1 MSNKLSLLVSFIGAD
16 KLSGSIR
23 NITGASKK
31 GSIALKAMGDESR
44 RLKRE
49 LKDVQREIASGGLI
63 GDRSIGTLVERQ
75 RDLARQLEFSNRQIE
90 QQKAKLG
97 QLAAIERKTAD
108 RKAMASGLISS
119 GQSDLAQGASLFAP
133 LILATK
139 AAGDFSTGMVDI
151 QQKADL
157 SDAAT
162 ARLQNTIVQA
172 AQASRQLPENM
183 RAAVD
188 VLAGKGLDPRQAVLL
203 APAIGRL
210 GTAFRVDLGDG
221 AAAAYANLNNLK
233 VPISQTSAA
242 LDVMAASGNMGAFEI
257 RDMARHFPA
266 LTAQMQAL
274 GAKGVP
280 AVGQLSAAL
289 QIAEKGTGNADQAAN
304 NIQNLLTKINA
315 PATVKAFEKNFG
327 IDLPAAMKKLE
338 AQGYDTVESI
348 AMITKQATGGDLK
361 KLGYAFEDM
370 QAQGALRSLIQNL
383 DEYRN
388 IRDKSLK
395 SSGVIDK
402 AFDQRVLK
410 DANVSWEA
418 FKGTASTLAI
428 TLGTTLLPVMTE
440 ALSQVGT
447 IAMAVSTWAQA
458 NPEAAAT
465 IIKLVA
471 CLAVF
476 KLGLGAAKIALGGI
490 IGPFAT
496 AWGWFQKLRAL
507 GVLSKGLWLLRSGAW
522 IAGKAIM
529 FLGRAILMNPIGL
542 LVAGLA
548 VAAYMIY
555 THWDTI
561 KAAFWS
567 AVGWLG
573 ETWTLIKAKFW
584 DGVAYLQTIPGKMI
598 GLGKSMVQGL
608 VDGILAAPG
617 AVWNAL
623 KRIVMAGVNGVQAL
637 LDINSPSRLFMSF
650 GGSVSKGMALGIDGG
665 KQGAMQSASRLA
677 SGVAAAGMPRLA
689 AAAGAP
695 IRSASAAQPAAAG
708 AFGGAT
714 FNFTINALPGQDV
727 NELAEKVAAKI
738 EQITGVRRRSSYEDD

>member
-1 MSNKLSLLVSFIGAD
+1 MSNKLSLLVNFIGAD

-31 GSIALKAMGDESR
+31 GSIALKTMGDESR

-49 LKDVQREIASGGLI
+49 LADVGRQMQSATGNVTALINRE
-63 GDRSIGTLVERQ
+63 

-108 RKAMASGLISS
+108 RKAMASNLISS
-119 GQSDLAQGASLFAP
+119 GQSDLAQGASLLAP

-139 AAGDFSTGMVDI
+139 AAADFTTGMVDI

-162 ARLQNTIVQA
+162 KRLQNTIVQA
-172 AQASRQLPENM
+172 AQASKQLPENM
-183 RAAVD
+183 RQAVD

-315 PATVKAFEKNFG
+315 PSTVKAFEKNFG

-338 AQGYDTVESI
+338 EQGYDTVESI

-383 DEYRN
+383 DEYRT

-428 TLGTTLLPVMTE
+428 TLGTTLLPIMTE
-440 ALSQVGT
+440 ALSQVGG
-447 IAMAVSTWAQA
+447 IAVAVSNWAQA

-471 CLAVF
+471 GLAVF

-522 IAGKAIM
+522 VAGQAIM
-529 FLGRAILMNPIGL
+529 FLGRAMLANPMIA
-542 LVAGLA
+542 LVAGIA
-548 VAAYMIY
+548 FAAYMIY
-555 THWDTI
+555 SHWNTI
-561 KAAFWS
+561 KKTFNGALAHIRSFVS
-567 AVGWLG
+567 NMGPIG
-573 ETWTLIKAKFW
+573 KAI
-584 DGVAYLQTIPGKMI
+584 L
-598 GLGKSMVQGL
+598 QGL
-608 VDGILAAPG
+608 ISGILGNPMG
-617 AVWNAL
+617 VFNAL
-623 KRIVMAGVNGVQAL
+623 KRIVGIGIDKIKAFLG
-637 LDINSPSRLFMSF
+637 IKSPSRLFMAL
-650 GGSVSKGMALGIDGG
+650 GGHVSAGMAMGIDGG
-665 KQGAMQSASRLA
+665 RGRAIQSAQRLA
-677 SGVAAAGMPRLA
+677 ESVAKGGMPRLA
-689 AAAGAP
+689 AAGAP
-695 IRSASAAQPAAAG
+695 IRPAAASAASGA
-708 AFGGAT
+708 AFGGGAPV
-714 FNFTINALPGQDV
+714 TIHIHQLPGEDAKA
-727 NELAEKVAAKI
+727 LAKRVMSEI
-738 EQITGVRRRSSYEDD
+738 ESAQGVRRRSSYEDD

>member
-16 KLSGSIR
+16 KLSGAIR
-23 NITGASKK
+23 NITSTSKK
-31 GSIALKAMGDESR
+31 GSVALKAMGDESR

-49 LKDVQREIASGGLI
+49 LGDVGRELQSATGNVTGLI
-63 GDRSIGTLVERQ
+63 NRE
-75 RDLARQLEFSNRQIE
+75 RDLARQLDFANRKMAE
-90 QQKAKLG
+90 QKAQLT
-97 QLAAIERKTAD
+97 QLAAIERTTAN
-108 RKAMASGLISS
+108 RQRMAADLMSS
-119 GQSDLAQGASLFAP
+119 GQSDVAQGLSLAAP

-139 AAGDFSTGMVDI
+139 AAADFSTGMVDI

-162 ARLQNTIVQA
+162 NRLQNTIVQA

-183 RAAVD
+183 RQAVD
-188 VLAGKGLDPRQAVLL
+188 LLAGKGLDPRQAVLL

-210 GTAFRVDLGDG
+210 GTAFRVDLADG

-289 QIAEKGTGNADQAAN
+289 QVAEKGTGNADQAAN

-338 AQGYDTVESI
+338 SQGYDTVESI

-383 DEYRN
+383 DEYRT

-440 ALSQVGT
+440 ALSQVST
-447 IAMAVSTWAQA
+447 IAMAVSNWAQA

-471 CLAVF
+471 GLAVF
-476 KLGLGAAKIALGGI
+476 KVGLGLTKIALGGI

-496 AWGWFQKLRAL
+496 AWGWFQKLRTL
-507 GVLSKGLWLLRSGAW
+507 GVLAKGLWLLRSGAW
-522 IAGKAIM
+522 VAGQAIM
-529 FLGRAILMNPIGL
+529 FLGRAMLANPMIA
-542 LVAGLA
+542 LVAGIA
-548 VAAYMIY
+548 FAAYMIY
-555 THWDTI
+555 THWDKI
-561 KAAFWS
+561 KATFNGALAHIRKFV
-567 AVGWLG
+567 ANMGPIG
-573 ETWTLIKAKFW
+573 KA
-584 DGVAYLQTIPGKMI
+584 I
-598 GLGKSMVQGL
+598 VQGL
-608 VDGILAAPG
+608 ISGILGNPMG
-617 AVWNAL
+617 VFNAL
-623 KRIVMAGVNGVQAL
+623 KRIVGIGIDKIKAFLG
-637 LDINSPSRLFMSF
+637 IRSPSRLFMAL
-650 GGSVSKGMALGIDGG
+650 GGHVSAGMALGIDGG
-665 KQGAMQSASRLA
+665 RGRAVQSAERLA
-677 SGVAAAGMPRLA
+677 EGIARGGMPRLA
-689 AAAGAP
+689 AAGAA
-695 IRSASAAQPAAAG
+695 SGSSGASAAAAAL
-708 AFGGAT
+708 T
-714 FNFTINALPGQDV
+714 LYLTINALPGQDV
-727 NELAEKVAAKI
+727 NELAELVIKKI
-738 EQITGVRRRSSYEDD
+738 EQIMGVRKRSSYEDD

>member
-1 MSNKLSLLVSFIGAD
+1 MSNKLSLLVNFIGAD

-31 GSIALKAMGDESR
+31 GSAALKVMGDESR

-49 LKDVQREIASGGLI
+49 LADVGREMQAATGNVTALI
-63 GDRSIGTLVERQ
+63 NRER
-75 RDLARQLEFSNRQIE
+75 DFARQLEFSNRQID
-90 QQKAKLG
+90 QQKAKLA
-97 QLAAIERKTAD
+97 QLATIERTTAD
-108 RKAMASGLISS
+108 RKAMAANLVSS
-119 GQSDLAQGASLFAP
+119 GQSDVGTGASLLAP

-139 AAGDFSTGMVDI
+139 SAADFSSGMVDL
-151 QQKADL
+151 QQKAEL

-162 ARLQNTIVQA
+162 AKLKNTIIQA
-172 AQASRQLPENM
+172 AAATRQLPENM
-183 RAAVD
+183 RQAVD

-233 VPISQTSAA
+233 VPISQTGAA
-242 LDVMAASGNMGAFEI
+242 FDVMAASGNMGAFEI

-274 GAKGVP
+274 GATGVP
-280 AVGQLSAAL
+280 AVGSLAAAL
-289 QIAEKGTGNADQAAN
+289 QVAEKGTGNADQAAN
-304 NIQNLLTKINA
+304 NVQNLLTKINS
-315 PATVKAFEKNFG
+315 PATVRAFEQNFG
-327 IDLPAAMKKLE
+327 IDLPAAMKKME

-348 AMITKQATGGDLK
+348 AMITRQATGGDLK
-361 KLGYAFEDM
+361 KLGYAFEDA
-370 QAQGALRSLIQNL
+370 QAQGAIRSLIQNL

-395 SSGVIDK
+395 SSGVINK

-410 DANVSWEA
+410 DANVSWTA
-418 FKGTASTLAI
+418 FLGTASTLAI

-440 ALSQVGT
+440 MLGQLGAG
-447 IAMAVSTWAQA
+447 AMAVSNWAQA
-458 NPEAAAT
+458 HPQAAGI

-471 CLAVF
+471 GLGLF

-490 IGPFAT
+490 MGPMAT
-496 AWGWFQKLRAL
+496 AWGWFQKLRTL

-522 IAGKAIM
+522 VAGQAILW
-529 FLGRAILMNPIGL
+529 LGRAIMANPIGF
-542 LVAGLA
+542 LVGTLA
-548 VAAYMIY
+548 FAAYMIY

-567 AVGWLG
+567 AVGWLSQA
-573 ETWTLIKAKFW
+573 WSAIKSKFVA
-584 DGVAYLQTIPGKMI
+584 GVAYLKTVPGQMF
-598 GLGKSMVQGL
+598 GFGKNIVKGL
-608 VDGILAAPG
+608 VDGILSAPG

-623 KRIVMAGVNGVQAL
+623 KRIVNFGIDGVKNL
-637 LDINSPSRLFMSF
+637 LGIKSPSRLFMAL
-650 GGSVSKGMALGIDGG
+650 GGHVSSGMALGIDGG
-665 KQGAMQSASRLA
+665 RGRAVQSAQRLA

-689 AAAGAP
+689 AAGAP
-695 IRSASAAQPAAAG
+695 IRPANVPTGPG
-708 AFGGAT
+708 ATGIGTGAT

-727 NELAEKVAAKI
+727 NELADKVAAKI
-738 EQITGVRRRSSYEDD
+738 EQLMGVRRRSSYEDD

>member
-1 MSNKLSLLVSFIGAD
+1 MSNKLSLLVSFVGAD

-49 LKDVQREIASGGLI
+49 LADVGRQMQSATGNVTALINRE
-63 GDRSIGTLVERQ
+63 

-97 QLAAIERKTAD
+97 QFATIERKTAD
-108 RKAMASGLISS
+108 RKAMASNLISS
-119 GQSDLAQGASLFAP
+119 GQSDLAQGASLLAP

-139 AAGDFSTGMVDI
+139 AAADFTTGMVDI

-162 ARLQNTIVQA
+162 KRLQNTIIQA
-172 AQASRQLPENM
+172 AQASKQLPENM
-183 RAAVD
+183 RQAVD

-266 LTAQMQAL
+266 LTTHMQKL
-274 GAKGVP
+274 GAVGVP

-289 QIAEKGTGNADQAAN
+289 QVAEKGTGDADKAATN
-304 NIQNLLTKINA
+304 LENLLTKINA
-315 PATVKAFEKNFG
+315 PATVRAFEKNFG

-370 QAQGALRSLIQNL
+370 QAQGALLSIIQNL

-410 DANVSWEA
+410 DANVSWRA
-418 FKGTASTLAI
+418 FMGTASTLAI

-440 ALSQVGT
+440 ALSQVST
-447 IAMAVSTWAQA
+447 IAMAVSNWAQA

-471 CLAVF
+471 GLAVF

-522 IAGKAIM
+522 IAGQAIM
-529 FLGRAILMNPIGL
+529 FLARAAMANPIVALAVGIGVAAYLIYSHLDTIKGWFTSAANFIVNFRNSMGAMGRAIIDGL
-542 LVAGLA
+542 
-548 VAAYMIY
+548 I
-555 THWDTI
+555 
-561 KAAFWS
+561 S
-567 AVGWLG
+567 
-573 ETWTLIKAKFW
+573 
-584 DGVAYLQTIPGKMI
+584 
-598 GLGKSMVQGL
+598 
-608 VDGILAAPG
+608 GILGNPMG
-617 AVWNAL
+617 IFNAL
-623 KRIVMAGVNGVQAL
+623 KRIVGIGIDKIKAFLG
-637 LDINSPSRLFMSF
+637 IKSPSRLFMAL
-650 GGSVSKGMALGIDGG
+650 GGHVSAGMALGIDGG
-665 KQGAMQSASRLA
+665 RGRAIQSAQRLA
-677 SGVAAAGMPRLA
+677 EDVAKGGMPRLA
-689 AAAGAP
+689 AADAP
-695 IRSASAAQPAAAG
+695 IRSAGASGALAAAG
-708 AFGGAT
+708 AGLT
-714 FNFTINALPGQDV
+714 LYLTINALPGQDV
-727 NELAEKVAAKI
+727 NELAELVVKKI
-738 EQITGVRRRSSYEDD
+738 EQIMGVRRRSSYEDD

>member
-1 MSNKLSLLVSFIGAD
+1 VSNKLSLLVSFIGAD

-23 NITGASKK
+23 NIMGASKK

-49 LKDVQREIASGGLI
+49 LADVGKQMQSATGNVTALINRE
-63 GDRSIGTLVERQ
+63 

-108 RKAMASGLISS
+108 RKAMAANLISS

-139 AAGDFSTGMVDI
+139 AAADFSTGMVDI

-162 ARLQNTIVQA
+162 QRLQNTIVQA

-183 RAAVD
+183 RQAVD

-315 PATVKAFEKNFG
+315 PATVRAFEKNFG

-348 AMITKQATGGDLK
+348 AMITRQATGGDLK

-440 ALSQVGT
+440 ALSQVST
-447 IAMAVSTWAQA
+447 IAMAVSNWAQA

-471 CLAVF
+471 GLAVF

-522 IAGKAIM
+522 IAGQAIM
-529 FLGRAILMNPIGL
+529 FLARAAMANPIVALAVGIGVAAYLIYTHLDTIKGWFTSAANFIVNFRNSMGAMGRAIIDGL
-542 LVAGLA
+542 
-548 VAAYMIY
+548 I
-555 THWDTI
+555 
-561 KAAFWS
+561 S
-567 AVGWLG
+567 
-573 ETWTLIKAKFW
+573 
-584 DGVAYLQTIPGKMI
+584 
-598 GLGKSMVQGL
+598 
-608 VDGILAAPG
+608 GILGNPMG
-617 AVWNAL
+617 VFNAL
-623 KRIVMAGVNGVQAL
+623 KRIVGIGIDKIKAFLG
-637 LDINSPSRLFMSF
+637 IKSPSRLFMAL
-650 GGSVSKGMALGIDGG
+650 GGHVSAGMALGIEGG
-665 KQGAMQSASRLA
+665 RGRAIQSAQRLA
-677 SGVAAAGMPRLA
+677 DGVAKGGMPRL

-695 IRSASAAQPAAAG
+695 IRSAGGSGASAAAG
-708 AFGGAT
+708 AALT
-714 FNFTINALPGQDV
+714 LYLTINALPGQDV
-727 NELAEKVAAKI
+727 NELAELVIKKI
-738 EQITGVRRRSSYEDD
+738 EQIMGVRRRSSYEDD

>member
-63 GDRSIGTLVERQ
+63 GDRSIGKLVERQ

-108 RKAMASGLISS
+108 RKAMASNMISS
-119 GQSDLAQGASLFAP
+119 GQSDLAQGASLLAP

-139 AAGDFSTGMVDI
+139 AAADFSTGMVDI

-162 ARLQNTIVQA
+162 TRLQNTIVQA

-370 QAQGALRSLIQNL
+370 QAQSALRSLIQNL

-471 CLAVF
+471 GLAVF

-522 IAGKAIM
+522 VAGQAIM
-529 FLGRAILMNPIGL
+529 FLARAAMANPI
-542 LVAGLA
+542 VALA
-548 VAAYMIY
+548 VGIGVAAYMIY
-555 THWDTI
+555 THLDTI
-561 KAAFWS
+561 KGWFRAAGKYIDDFRRGMGPIGQ
-567 AVGWLG
+567 AIMDG
-573 ETWTLIKAKFW
+573 LI
-584 DGVAYLQTIPGKMI
+584 
-598 GLGKSMVQGL
+598 S
-608 VDGILAAPG
+608 GILGNPFG
-617 AVWNAL
+617 VLDAL
-623 KRIVMAGVNGVQAL
+623 KRIVGIGIAGIKSYLG
-637 LDINSPSRLFMSF
+637 IKSPSRLFMAL
-650 GGSVSKGMALGIDGG
+650 GGHVSAGMAMGIDGG
-665 KQGAMQSASRLA
+665 RGRAVQSAQRLA
-677 SGVAAAGMPRLA
+677 EGIARGGMPRLA
-689 AAAGAP
+689 AAGAA
-695 IRSASAAQPAAAG
+695 IRPAASGSGA
-708 AFGGAT
+708 AFGGAPV
-714 FNFTINALPGQDV
+714 TIHIHQLPGEDAKA
-727 NELAEKVAAKI
+727 LAKRVMSEI
-738 EQITGVRRRSSYEDD
+738 ESAQGVRRRSSYEDD

>member
-16 KLSGSIR
+16 KLSGAIR
-23 NITGASKK
+23 NITSTSKK
-31 GSIALKAMGDESR
+31 GSVALKAMGDESR

-49 LKDVQREIASGGLI
+49 LKDVQREIVSGGLV
-63 GDRSIGTLVERQ
+63 GDRSIGKLVERQ

-90 QQKAKLG
+90 QQKNHLK
-97 QLAAIERKTAD
+97 QLATIEKAVAD
-108 RKAMASGLISS
+108 RRKMAGNLISS
-119 GQSDLAQGASLFAP
+119 GQSDIAQGASLAAP

-139 AAGDFSTGMVDI
+139 AAADFTTGMVDI

-162 ARLQNTIVQA
+162 ARLQNTIVKA

-210 GTAFRVDLGDG
+210 GTAFRVDLADG

-289 QIAEKGTGNADQAAN
+289 QVAEKGTGNADQAAN
-304 NIQNLLTKINA
+304 NVQNLLSKINS

-348 AMITKQATGGDLK
+348 AMITSQATGGDLK

-428 TLGTTLLPVMTE
+428 TLGTTLLPIMTE
-440 ALSQVGT
+440 ALAQIGGL
-447 IAMAVSTWAQA
+447 AMSVSNWAQA
-458 NPEAAAT
+458 NPEGAAT

-471 CLAVF
+471 GLAVF

-522 IAGKAIM
+522 VAGQAIM
-529 FLGRAILMNPIGL
+529 FLGRAAMANPI
-542 LVAGLA
+542 VALA
-548 VAAYMIY
+548 VGIGVAAYLIY
-555 THWDTI
+555 KHLDTI
-561 KAAFWS
+561 KGWFTS
-567 AVGWLG
+567 AGNYIISFRNSMGPLG
-573 ETWTLIKAKFW
+573 RAIMDGLI
-584 DGVAYLQTIPGKMI
+584 
-598 GLGKSMVQGL
+598 S
-608 VDGILAAPG
+608 GILGNPFG
-617 AVWNAL
+617 VLDAL
-623 KRIVMAGVNGVQAL
+623 KRIVGIGIDGIKSYL
-637 LDINSPSRLFMSF
+637 GIKSPSRLFMAL
-650 GGSVSKGMALGIDGG
+650 GNHVSAGMALGIDGG
-665 KQGAMQSASRLA
+665 RGRAVQSAQRLA
-677 SGVAAAGMPRLA
+677 EGIARGGMPRLA
-689 AAAGAP
+689 AAGGGSISTGSGAMP
-695 IRSASAAQPAAAG
+695 GTGASV
-708 AFGGAT
+708 
-714 FNFTINALPGQDV
+714 TINIYQQPGENAKD
-727 NELAEKVAAKI
+727 LAMRVMGEI
-738 EQITGVRRRSSYEDD
+738 ERAQGVRRRSSYEDD

>member
-31 GSIALKAMGDESR
+31 GSIALRTMGDESR

-63 GDRSIGTLVERQ
+63 GDRSIGKLVERE

-119 GQSDLAQGASLFAP
+119 GQSDLAQGASLLAP

-139 AAGDFSTGMVDI
+139 AAADFTTGMVDI

-162 ARLQNTIVQA
+162 KRLQNTIVQA
-172 AQASRQLPENM
+172 AQASKQLPENM
-183 RAAVD
+183 RQAVD

-383 DEYRN
+383 DEYRT

-428 TLGTTLLPVMTE
+428 TLGTTLLPIMTE
-440 ALSQVGT
+440 ALSQVGG
-447 IAMAVSTWAQA
+447 IAMAVSNWAQA

-471 CLAVF
+471 GLAVF

-522 IAGKAIM
+522 VAGQAIM
-529 FLGRAILMNPIGL
+529 FLGRAMLANPMIA
-542 LVAGLA
+542 LVAGIA
-548 VAAYMIY
+548 FAAYMIY
-555 THWDTI
+555 SHWDTI
-561 KAAFWS
+561 KKTFNGALAHIRSFVS
-567 AVGWLG
+567 NMGPIG
-573 ETWTLIKAKFW
+573 KA
-584 DGVAYLQTIPGKMI
+584 I
-598 GLGKSMVQGL
+598 VQGL
-608 VDGILAAPG
+608 ISGILGNPMG
-617 AVWNAL
+617 VFNAL
-623 KRIVMAGVNGVQAL
+623 KRIVGIGIDKIKAFLG
-637 LDINSPSRLFMSF
+637 IKSPSRLFMAL
-650 GGSVSKGMALGIDGG
+650 GGHVSAGMAMGIDGG
-665 KQGAMQSASRLA
+665 RGRAVQSAQRLA
-677 SGVAAAGMPRLA
+677 EGIARGGMPRLA
-689 AAAGAP
+689 AAGAA
-695 IRSASAAQPAAAG
+695 IRPAASG
-708 AFGGAT
+708 GGAT
-714 FNFTINALPGQDV
+714 FGGAPVTIHIHQLPGEDAKA
-727 NELAEKVAAKI
+727 LAKRVMMEI
-738 EQITGVRRRSSYEDD
+738 ESAQGVRRRSSYEDD

>member
-63 GDRSIGTLVERQ
+63 GDRSIGKLVERQ

-119 GQSDLAQGASLFAP
+119 GQSDLAQGASLLAP

-139 AAGDFSTGMVDI
+139 AAADFSTGMVDI

-203 APAIGRL
+203 APSIGRL
-210 GTAFRVDLGDG
+210 GTAFRVDLADG

-447 IAMAVSTWAQA
+447 IAMAVSNWAQA

-471 CLAVF
+471 GLAVF

-529 FLGRAILMNPIGL
+529 FLGRAILMNPIGA
-542 LVAGLA
+542 LVAVLA
-548 VAAYMIY
+548 VAAYLIY

-561 KAAFWS
+561 KAAFWT

-573 ETWTLIKAKFW
+573 QAWTAIKTRFME
-584 DGVAYLQTIPGKMI
+584 GVAFIIGLHGKM
-598 GLGKSMVQGL
+598 LGYGKNIVQGL
-608 VDGILAAPG
+608 VNGILSAPG

-623 KRIVMAGVNGVQAL
+623 KRVVGFGIDQVKSFLG
-637 LDINSPSRLFMSF
+637 IKSPSRLFMAL
-650 GGSVSKGMALGIDGG
+650 GGHVSSGMALGIEGG
-665 KQGAMQSASRLA
+665 RGKAIQASQRLA
-677 SGVAAAGMPRLA
+677 SGVASAGMPRLA

-695 IRSASAAQPAAAG
+695 IRPASSAQPAAAG

>member
-16 KLSGSIR
+16 KLSGAIR
-23 NITGASKK
+23 NITSTSKK
-31 GSIALKAMGDESR
+31 GSVALKAMGDESR

-49 LKDVQREIASGGLI
+49 LADVGREMQSATGNVSGLI
-63 GDRSIGTLVERQ
+63 NRE
-75 RDLARQLEFSNRQIE
+75 RDLARQLEFSNRKMAE
-90 QQKAKLG
+90 QKAQLT
-97 QLAAIERKTAD
+97 QLAAIERTTAN
-108 RKAMASGLISS
+108 RQRMAADLKSS
-119 GQSDLAQGASLFAP
+119 GQSDVAEGLSLAAP

-139 AAGDFSTGMVDI
+139 AAADFSTGMVDI

-162 ARLQNTIVQA
+162 KRLQNTIVQA

-183 RAAVD
+183 RQAVD

-210 GTAFRVDLGDG
+210 GTAFRVDLADG

-289 QIAEKGTGNADQAAN
+289 QVAEKGTGNADQAAN

-338 AQGYDTVESI
+338 SQGYDTVESI

-383 DEYRN
+383 DEYRT

-440 ALSQVGT
+440 ALSQVST
-447 IAMAVSTWAQA
+447 IAMAVSNWAQA

-471 CLAVF
+471 GLAVF
-476 KLGLGAAKIALGGI
+476 KVGLGLAKIALGGI

-496 AWGWFQKLRAL
+496 AWGWFQKLRTL

-522 IAGKAIM
+522 VAGQAIM
-529 FLGRAILMNPIGL
+529 FLGRAMLANPMIA
-542 LVAGLA
+542 LVAGIA
-548 VAAYMIY
+548 FAAYMIY
-555 THWDTI
+555 THWDKI
-561 KAAFWS
+561 KATFNGALAHIRKF
-567 AVGWLG
+567 VTNMGPIG
-573 ETWTLIKAKFW
+573 KA
-584 DGVAYLQTIPGKMI
+584 I
-598 GLGKSMVQGL
+598 VQGL
-608 VDGILAAPG
+608 ISGILGNPMG
-617 AVWNAL
+617 VFNAL
-623 KRIVMAGVNGVQAL
+623 KRIVGIGIDKIKAFLG
-637 LDINSPSRLFMSF
+637 IKSPSRLFMAL
-650 GGSVSKGMALGIDGG
+650 GGHVSAGMALGIDGG
-665 KQGAMQSASRLA
+665 RGRAVQSAERLA
-677 SGVAAAGMPRLA
+677 QGIARGGMPRLA
-689 AAAGAP
+689 AAGSASGG
-695 IRSASAAQPAAAG
+695 SGASAAAAAL
-708 AFGGAT
+708 T
-714 FNFTINALPGQDV
+714 LYLTINALPGQDV
-727 NELAEKVAAKI
+727 NELAELVIKKI
-738 EQITGVRRRSSYEDD
+738 EQIMGVRKRSSYEDD

>member
-23 NITGASKK
+23 NIMGASKK

-49 LKDVQREIASGGLI
+49 LADVGKQMQSATGNVTALINRE
-63 GDRSIGTLVERQ
+63 

-108 RKAMASGLISS
+108 RKAMAANLISS

-139 AAGDFSTGMVDI
+139 AAADFSTGMVDI

-162 ARLQNTIVQA
+162 QRLQNTIVQA

-183 RAAVD
+183 RQAVD

-315 PATVKAFEKNFG
+315 PATVRAFEKNFG

-348 AMITKQATGGDLK
+348 AMITRQATGGDLK

-440 ALSQVGT
+440 ALSQVST
-447 IAMAVSTWAQA
+447 IAMAVSNWAQA

-471 CLAVF
+471 GLAVF

-522 IAGKAIM
+522 IAGQAIM
-529 FLGRAILMNPIGL
+529 FLARAAMANPIVALAVGIGVAAYLIYTHLDTIKGWFTSAANFIVNFRNSMGAMGRAIIDGL
-542 LVAGLA
+542 
-548 VAAYMIY
+548 I
-555 THWDTI
+555 
-561 KAAFWS
+561 S
-567 AVGWLG
+567 
-573 ETWTLIKAKFW
+573 
-584 DGVAYLQTIPGKMI
+584 
-598 GLGKSMVQGL
+598 
-608 VDGILAAPG
+608 GILGNPMG
-617 AVWNAL
+617 VFNAL
-623 KRIVMAGVNGVQAL
+623 KRIVGIGIDKIKAFLG
-637 LDINSPSRLFMSF
+637 IKSPSRLFMAL
-650 GGSVSKGMALGIDGG
+650 GGHVSAGMALGIEGG
-665 KQGAMQSASRLA
+665 RGRAIQSAQRLA
-677 SGVAAAGMPRLA
+677 EGVAKGGMPRL

-695 IRSASAAQPAAAG
+695 IRSAGGSGASAAAG
-708 AFGGAT
+708 AALT
-714 FNFTINALPGQDV
+714 LYLTINALPGQDV
-727 NELAEKVAAKI
+727 NELAELVIKKI
-738 EQITGVRRRSSYEDD
+738 EQIMGVRRRSSYEDD

>member
-49 LKDVQREIASGGLI
+49 LGDVGRELQSATGNVTGLI
-63 GDRSIGTLVERQ
+63 NRE

-90 QQKAKLG
+90 QQKAKLS
-97 QLAAIERKTAD
+97 QLAAIERTTAN
-108 RKAMASGLISS
+108 RQRMAADLKSS
-119 GQSDLAQGASLFAP
+119 GQSDVAQGLSLAAP
-133 LILATK
+133 IILATK
-139 AAGDFSTGMVDI
+139 AAADFSTGMVDI

-162 ARLQNTIVQA
+162 ARLRNTIVDA

-183 RAAVD
+183 RSAVD

-210 GTAFRVDLGDG
+210 GTAFRVDLADG

-233 VPISQTSAA
+233 VPINQTSAA

-289 QIAEKGTGNADQAAN
+289 QVAEKGTGNADQAAN
-304 NIQNLLTKINA
+304 NIENLLTKINS

-338 AQGYDTVESI
+338 SQGYDTIEAI

-383 DEYRN
+383 EEYRN

-410 DANVSWEA
+410 DANVSWKA
-418 FKGTASTLAI
+418 FMGTASTLAI

-440 ALSQVGT
+440 MLAQLGAG
-447 IAMAVSTWAQA
+447 AMAVSSWAQA
-458 NPEAAAT
+458 HPEAAAT

-471 CLAVF
+471 GLALF
-476 KLGLGAAKIALGGI
+476 KIGLGAAKIALGGI

-496 AWGWFQKLRAL
+496 AWGWFQKMRAL

-548 VAAYMIY
+548 VAAYLIY

-561 KAAFWS
+561 KAAFWA

-584 DGVAYLQTIPGKMI
+584 DGVAYLQTIPSKMI
-598 GLGKSMVQGL
+598 GFGKNIVQGL

-623 KRIVMAGVNGVQAL
+623 KRIVGIGIDGVKNFLG
-637 LDINSPSRLFMSF
+637 IKSPSRLFMAL
-650 GGSVSKGMALGIDGG
+650 GGHVSAGMALGIDGG
-665 KQGAMQSASRLA
+665 RGRAIQSAERLA
-677 SGVAAAGMPRLA
+677 QGVARGGMPRLA
-689 AAAGAP
+689 AAGQP
-695 IRSASAAQPAAAG
+695 IRSASAASGAAAALAG
-708 AFGGAT
+708 ALT
-714 FNFTINALPGQDV
+714 LYLTINALPGQDV
-727 NELAEKVAAKI
+727 NELAELVIKKI
-738 EQITGVRRRSSYEDD
+738 EQAMGVRKRSSFGDD

>member
-1 MSNKLSLLVSFIGAD
+1 VSNKLSLLVNFIGAD

-49 LKDVQREIASGGLI
+49 LADVGKQMQSATGNVTALINRE
-63 GDRSIGTLVERQ
+63 

-108 RKAMASGLISS
+108 RKAMAANLISS

-139 AAGDFSTGMVDI
+139 AAADFSTGMVDI

-162 ARLQNTIVQA
+162 QRLQNTIVQA

-183 RAAVD
+183 RQAVD

-210 GTAFRVDLGDG
+210 GTAFRVDLSDG

-242 LDVMAASGNMGAFEI
+242 LDVMAASGNMGAFEVP
-257 RDMARHFPA
+257 DMARHFPA

-440 ALSQVGT
+440 ALSQVST
-447 IAMAVSTWAQA
+447 IAMAVSNWAQE

-471 CLAVF
+471 GLAVF

-522 IAGKAIM
+522 IAGQAIM
-529 FLGRAILMNPIGL
+529 FLGRAAMANPI
-542 LVAGLA
+542 VALA
-548 VAAYMIY
+548 VGIGVAAYLIY
-555 THWDTI
+555 KHLDTI
-561 KAAFWS
+561 KGWFTS
-567 AVGWLG
+567 AGNYIISFRNSMG
-573 ETWTLIKAKFW
+573 AMGRAIIDGLIA
-584 DGVAYLQTIPGKMI
+584 
-598 GLGKSMVQGL
+598 
-608 VDGILAAPG
+608 GILGNPMG
-617 AVWNAL
+617 VFNAL
-623 KRIVMAGVNGVQAL
+623 KRIVGIGIDKIKAFLG
-637 LDINSPSRLFMSF
+637 IKSPSRLFMAL
-650 GGSVSKGMALGIDGG
+650 GGHVSAGMAMGIDGG
-665 KQGAMQSASRLA
+665 RRRAIQSAQRLA
-677 SGVAAAGMPRLA
+677 EGVAKGGMPHL

-695 IRSASAAQPAAAG
+695 IRSSAAASA
-708 AFGGAT
+708 GGGSPLGGGPV
-714 FNFTINALPGQDV
+714 TIHIHQLPGEDAKA
-727 NELAEKVAAKI
+727 LARRVMSEIESAK
-738 EQITGVRRRSSYEDD
+738 GVRRRSSYEDD

>member
-49 LKDVQREIASGGLI
+49 LADVGRQLQSATGNVTGLMNRE
-63 GDRSIGTLVERQ
+63 

-90 QQKAKLG
+90 QQKNRLRE
-97 QLAAIERKTAD
+97 LAAIERTTAD
-108 RKAMASGLISS
+108 RKAMASNMVSS
-119 GQSDLAQGASLFAP
+119 GQSDIAQGLSLAAP

-139 AAGDFSTGMVDI
+139 AAADFTTGMVDI

-162 ARLQNTIVQA
+162 ARLQNTIVKA
-172 AQASRQLPENM
+172 AQTSRQLPENM

-203 APAIGRL
+203 APSIGRL
-210 GTAFRVDLGDG
+210 GTAFRVDLADG

-289 QIAEKGTGNADQAAN
+289 QVAEKGTGNADQAAN
-304 NIQNLLTKINA
+304 NVQNLLSKINS
-315 PATVKAFEKNFG
+315 PATVRAFEKNFG

-348 AMITKQATGGDLK
+348 AMITSQATGGDLK

-383 DEYRN
+383 DEYRS

-395 SSGVIDK
+395 STGVIDK

-428 TLGTTLLPVMTE
+428 TLGTTLLPIMTE
-440 ALSQVGT
+440 ALAQIGGL
-447 IAMAVSTWAQA
+447 AMSVSNWAQA

-471 CLAVF
+471 GLAVF
-476 KLGLGAAKIALGGI
+476 KLGLGAAKVALGGI
-490 IGPFAT
+490 IGPFSA

-507 GVLSKGLWLLRSGAW
+507 GVLSKAFWLLRSGAW

-529 FLGRAILMNPIGL
+529 FLGRAMLANPMVA
-542 LVAGLA
+542 LVAGIA
-548 VAAYMIY
+548 FAAYMIY

-561 KAAFWS
+561 KKTFNGALSHIRSFVS
-567 AVGWLG
+567 KMGPIG
-573 ETWTLIKAKFW
+573 KA
-584 DGVAYLQTIPGKMI
+584 I
-598 GLGKSMVQGL
+598 VQGL
-608 VDGILAAPG
+608 ISGILGNPMG
-617 AVWNAL
+617 VFNAL
-623 KRIVMAGVNGVQAL
+623 KRIVGIGIDKIKAFLG
-637 LDINSPSRLFMSF
+637 IKSPSRLFMAL
-650 GGSVSKGMALGIDGG
+650 GGHVSAGMALGIDGG
-665 KQGAMQSASRLA
+665 RGRAVESAQRLA
-677 SGVAAAGMPRLA
+677 EGIARGGMPRLA
-689 AAAGAP
+689 AA
-695 IRSASAAQPAAAG
+695 
-708 AFGGAT
+708 GGNAVPT
-714 FNFTINALPGQDV
+714 VSGALPGAGGPVTINIYQQPGENAKD
-727 NELAEKVAAKI
+727 LAMRVMGEI
-738 EQITGVRRRSSYEDD
+738 ERAQGVRRRSSYEDD

>member
-49 LKDVQREIASGGLI
+49 LADVGRQLQSATGNVTGLMNRE
-63 GDRSIGTLVERQ
+63 

-90 QQKAKLG
+90 QQKNRLRD
-97 QLAAIERKTAD
+97 LAAIERTTAD
-108 RKAMASGLISS
+108 RKAMASNLVSS
-119 GQSDLAQGASLFAP
+119 GQSDIAQGLSLAAP

-139 AAGDFSTGMVDI
+139 AAADFTTGMVDI

-162 ARLQNTIVQA
+162 ARLQNTIVKA

-203 APAIGRL
+203 APSIGRL
-210 GTAFRVDLGDG
+210 GTAFRVDLADG

-289 QIAEKGTGNADQAAN
+289 QVAEKGTGNADQAAN
-304 NIQNLLTKINA
+304 NVQNLLSKINA
-315 PATVKAFEKNFG
+315 PGTVKAFEKNFG

-348 AMITKQATGGDLK
+348 AMITSKATGGDLK

-383 DEYRN
+383 DEYRT

-395 SSGVIDK
+395 STGVIDK

-440 ALSQVGT
+440 ALAQIGGL
-447 IAMAVSTWAQA
+447 AMSVSNWAQA

-471 CLAVF
+471 GLAVF

-496 AWGWFQKLRAL
+496 AWGWFQKMRTL

-548 VAAYMIY
+548 VAAYLIY

-561 KAAFWS
+561 KAAFWA
-567 AVGWLG
+567 AVAWLG
-573 ETWTLIKAKFW
+573 QAWTAIKTRFME
-584 DGVAYLQTIPGKMI
+584 GVTFIIGLHGKM
-598 GLGKSMVQGL
+598 LGYGKNIVQGL
-608 VDGILAAPG
+608 VDGILSAPG

-623 KRIVMAGVNGVQAL
+623 KRIVGFGIDQVKSFLG
-637 LDINSPSRLFMSF
+637 IKSPSRLFMAL
-650 GGSVSKGMALGIDGG
+650 GGHVSSGMALGIDGG
-665 KQGAMQSASRLA
+665 RQQAIQSAQRLA
-677 SGVAAAGMPRLA
+677 SGVAGAGMPQLVRAGQPIRSSSGNGAGA
-689 AAAGAP
+689 AAA
-695 IRSASAAQPAAAG
+695 AAAL
-708 AFGGAT
+708 T
-714 FNFTINALPGQDV
+714 LYLTINALPGQDV
-727 NELAEKVAAKI
+727 NELAELVIKKI
-738 EQITGVRRRSSYEDD
+738 EQLMGVRRRSSYEDD